1 MKHYQY
7 TTGKHHLQLHL
18 IFGVLLF
25 FLFFNSCEVLD
36 KEPQDAVPE
45 QDVWNS
51 EGLAVAYLNNL
62 YYLVMPDFVRRPTSD
77 LFDESADLCDES
89 FYYTT
94 DGNYKGYNFIYGF
107 VDNESVGAF
116 GRDTYSY
123 IRLMNILFENIDYG
137 TLQQDVRNS
146 IKGQAYF
153 LRAWTYWN
161 LVRLY
166 GGIPII
172 LEVQTAF
179 TGGDIDEGLY
189 VKRNKT
195 IECIEMITADLDSA
209 YKYLPAV
216 WENEYDY
223 GRVTRGAAI
232 ALKGRI
238 LLFWASPQFNPD
250 NKTERWQWA
259 YDVNKSALEVLTED
273 GYGLHPSFEE
283 LFIDCKEKTTEAI
296 FVRVY
301 NHTLAGSFYHGYDN
315 AVRPS
320 VESVGGGSKNQPTWS
335 MVQAFP
341 MASGYPVYTD
351 SALTDYSQNRF
362 WLNRDPRFYFTIA
375 YNSCNWPLSS
385 NTGYKLWTY
394 YQHDDASLVSIL
406 GTAKTY
412 TGFYCRKYINP
423 YILKEDANQVGTD
436 WTEIR
441 FAEVLLNFAEC
452 ANELDSK
459 SEEVREALYR
469 IRNERDDVKVGMGY
483 IDEHLNDRVIMRE
496 IIMTERQIELAFENK
511 RHWDLRRRNMYEE
524 DLGPNIKKLNGTRRC
539 GWKVQ
544 LNEAR
549 VTPERFLAIRDGLD
563 FSQAIVYNAYFLPG
577 TVDTL
582 DTQYAINFPQ
592 PKYNFYPFQDENVL
606 KNPELEQSIYWGG
619 TFDPFEE

>member
-1 MKHYQY
+1 MKHNI
-7 TTGKHHLQLHL
+7 HHKMKYHIL
-18 IFGVLLF
+18 IHYLLNTLILSL
-25 FLFFNSCEVLD
+25 FLTSCDVLD
-36 KEPQDAVPE
+36 KEPQNAVPE
-45 QDVWNS
+45 QDVWNN
-51 EGLAVAYLNNL
+51 EGLATAYLNNL
-62 YYLVMPDFVRRPTSD
+62 YYLVMPDFVRKPTSD

-94 DGNYKGYNFIYGF
+94 DANYTGYEFLYGLI
-107 VDNESVGAF
+107 DNESVGAF
-116 GRDTYSY
+116 GRETYSY

-137 TLQQDVRNS
+137 SLQQEVKDR

-166 GGIPII
+166 GGVPMIF
-172 LEVQTAF
+172 EVQTAF
-179 TGGDIDEGLY
+179 TGGDIDEGLF

-195 IECIEMITADLDSA
+195 GECIEMINADLDSA
-209 YKYLPAV
+209 YKYLPAE
-216 WENEYDY
+216 WENGYDY

-238 LLFWASPQFNPD
+238 LLYWASPQFNPD
-250 NKTERWQWA
+250 NHTDRWQLA
-259 YDVNKSALEVLTED
+259 YDVNKTALESLTSD
-273 GYGLHPSFEE
+273 GYGLHPSYKE
-283 LFIDCKEKTTEAI
+283 LFNDCREKTIEAI

-301 NHTLAGSFYHGYDN
+301 NQDIAGSYYHGYDN

-320 VESVGGGSKNQPTWS
+320 VESVGGGSKNHPTWS

-351 SALTDYSQNRF
+351 SAMTEYNQNRF
-362 WLNRDPRFYFTIA
+362 WLNRDDRFYYTIA
-375 YNSCNWPLSS
+375 YNTCDWPLSG

-394 YQHDDASLVSIL
+394 YQYDNASLVSIL
-406 GTAKTY
+406 GSAKTY
-412 TGFYCRKYINP
+412 TGFYCRKYIDP
-423 YILKEDANQVGTD
+423 SILKANANQVGTD
-436 WTEIR
+436 WIEIR

-452 ANELDSK
+452 ANELDGK
-459 SEEVREALYR
+459 TEEVREALNR

-483 IDEHLNDRVIMRE
+483 IDENLDDRVIMRE
-496 IIMTERQIELAFENK
+496 IIMTERQVELAFENK

-524 DLGPNIKKLNGTRRC
+524 DLGPNIRKLNGTRRC

-549 VTPERFLAIRDGLD
+549 VTPERFMTIRDGLD
-563 FSQAIVYNAYFLPG
+563 FSQPIVYNAYFLPG

-606 KNPELEQSIYWGG
+606 KNPELEQNIYWGG

>member
-1 MKHYQY
+1 MKRYQHTIMKRHITSWY
-7 TTGKHHLQLHL
+7 LVNILL
-18 IFGVLLF
+18 ISMV
-25 FLFFNSCEVLD
+25 FNSCEVLD
-36 KEPQDAVPE
+36 KEPQNAVPE
-45 QDVWNS
+45 EDVWNN
-51 EGLAVAYLNNL
+51 EGLATAYLNNL

-89 FYYTT
+89 FYFTT
-94 DGNYKGYNFIYGF
+94 DANYTGYNFIYGLI
-107 VDNESVGAF
+107 DNEAVGAF

-123 IRLMNILFENIDYG
+123 IRLMNMLFENIDNG
-137 TLQQDVRNS
+137 TLDEDVKGK
-146 IKGQAYF
+146 IKGQAFF

-161 LVRLY
+161 LVKLY
-166 GGIPII
+166 GGVPMIF
-172 LEVQTAF
+172 EVQTAF
-179 TGGDIDEGLY
+179 TSGDIDEGLY
-189 VKRNKT
+189 VKRHKT
-195 IECIEMITADLDSA
+195 VGCIEMIAAELDSA
-209 YKYLPAV
+209 YKYLPDV
-216 WENEYDY
+216 WEDGDDY
-223 GRVTRGAAI
+223 GRVTRSAAI

-259 YDVNKSALEVLTED
+259 YDVNKTALEILASD
-273 GYGLHPSFEE
+273 GYGLHPSFKE
-283 LFIDCKEKTTEAI
+283 LFNDCRENTMEAI

-301 NHTLAGSFYHGYDN
+301 DHTLAGNYYHGYDN
-315 AVRPS
+315 AVRPP
-320 VESVGGGSKNQPTWS
+320 VETSGGGSKNHVTWA

-341 MASGYPVYTD
+341 MASGYPLFTD
-351 SALTDYSQNRF
+351 SAKAEYNQNRF
-362 WLNRDPRFYFTIA
+362 WLSRDPRFYYTVA
-375 YNSCNWPLSS
+375 YNTCSWPLSG
-385 NTGYKLWTY
+385 NNDYKLWTY
-394 YQHDDASLVSIL
+394 YQYSGSSLVSVL
-406 GTAKTY
+406 GSSRTY

-423 YILKEDANQVGTD
+423 AITGVNASQVGTD
-436 WTEIR
+436 WIEIR

-452 ANELDSK
+452 ANELEGKAD
-459 SEEVREALYR
+459 EVREALYR
-469 IRNERDDVKVGMGY
+469 IRNERQDVKVGMGY
-483 IDEHLNDRVIMRE
+483 IDENLSDKVIMRE

-549 VTPERFLAIRDGLD
+549 VTPERFLTIRDGLD

-592 PKYNFYPFQDENVL
+592 PKYNFYPFQNENTL